1 MLPSINKRIDFN
13 AFFKPPIV
21 LIVILMSLLCSS
33 LAQKDSE
40 TKINPI
46 VRQFEDKFKYSVCAT
61 ILPDKGKRCEHKYK
75 SGLDDT
81 SDAKK

>member
-1 MLPSINKRIDFN
+1 MLPFINKRIHFN
-13 AFFKPPIV
+13 ALLKSPIV
-21 LIVILMSLLCSS
+21 LIVVLMSLLCSS

-61 ILPDKGKRCEHKYK
+61 LLPDKGKRCEDKYK

-81 SDAKK
+81 SDVKK

>member
-1 MLPSINKRIDFN
+1 
-13 AFFKPPIV
+13 
-21 LIVILMSLLCSS
+21 

-61 ILPDKGKRCEHKYK
+61 LLPDKGKRCEDKYK

-81 SDAKK
+81 SDVKK